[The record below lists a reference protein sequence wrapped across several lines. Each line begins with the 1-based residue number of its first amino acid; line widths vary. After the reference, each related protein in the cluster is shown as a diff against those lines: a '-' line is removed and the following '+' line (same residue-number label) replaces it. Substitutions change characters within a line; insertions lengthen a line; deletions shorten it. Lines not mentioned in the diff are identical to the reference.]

1 MTQISFKKQDGKII
15 VTTYYNRMFASK
27 ARNLRGK
34 WDSSSKAW
42 VFDESV
48 EEYVKQALLDVFGV
62 TGETPYETCSLV
74 IKDFTAWEAKGEV
87 ELFSRTVARAFGRD
101 SGAKLGDDIIW
112 ISGSYHSGGSVKN
125 WTTEVENGTFEIQNF
140 PLERTK
146 FDDVQKAVEE
156 GWCEIKIN
164 KKKRSREEIESEI
177 AALKSRLS
185 ELEEELNNCK

>member
-15 VTTYYNRMFASK
+15 VTTYYNRKFSSK
-27 ARNLRGK
+27 ARNLRGQ
-34 WDSSSKAW
+34 WDSVKKAW

-48 EEYVKQALLDVFGV
+48 EEYVKQALIDIFGV
-62 TGETPYETCSLV
+62 TGEIQYETCSLL
-74 IKDFTAWEAKGEV
+74 IKDFTAWETRGEV
-87 ELFSRTVARAFGRD
+87 ELFGRTVARAFGRD

-112 ISGSYHSGGSVKN
+112 VSGSYHSGGSVKN

-146 FDDVQKAVEE
+146 FDDVRKAVED
-156 GWCEIKIN
+156 GWCEIKVN

-177 AALKSRLS
+177 AALKSKLS
-185 ELEEELNNCK
+185 ELEEELKNCE